1 MKVVRILWA
10 SFSSLLIMGGLTD
23 CISSNKQFAY
33 ATGPSSAEVF
43 QFKIHSNGSL
53 TPLNPAN
60 AAVGSGPVSV
70 VVRPAGDFVYITN
83 SAGNNVTLL
92 SINKGNGQLSVPAST
107 SPIPSPTP
115 SNIFNTGTTPI
126 AAAANPAGPFLY
138 VLNQG
143 SGNISAFNIDPKN
156 GNLGV
161 ISPPGMNPPP
171 FFGSFTPGAAT
182 SIAITP
188 KGNFLYVASPSKN
201 TISCFS
207 VDTSSSTSAGRL
219 TEVQVSG
226 GPCFVGGSTAAPAF
240 LTTEPS
246 GRFLYAADTANNQ
259 LLGFSIQSNGALT
272 ALSSSPFPAGSQP
285 VSAAVSSQGTFLY
298 TANQGSN
305 SVSAFLIDSGTG
317 ALAPVGNSPFPTG
330 GRGPTFVTASGAFVY
345 VTEQITND
353 IAAFVIGSN
362 GALTP
367 VPGSPFNVPTSA
379 QSIALVKE

>member
-1 MKVVRILWA
+1 MKVRILWA
-10 SFSSLLIMGGLTD
+10 SLSLLLLIGGLTG

-53 TPLNPAN
+53 MPLNPAN
-60 AAVGSGPVSV
+60 AAVGSGPTSV

-92 SINKGNGQLSVPAST
+92 SINRGNGQVTVPAST

-126 AAAANPAGPFLY
+126 AAAASPAGPFLY

-161 ISPPGMNPPP
+161 VSPPG

-188 KGNFLYVASPSKN
+188 KGNFLYVASPLQN
-201 TISCFS
+201 AIFCFS
-207 VDTSSSTSAGRL
+207 IDTSTGSSAGRL
-219 TEVQVSG
+219 TEIQVAG
-226 GPCFVGGSTAAPAF
+226 GPCFVS
-240 LTTEPS
+240 LTFGHPTFVAVEPT
-246 GRFLYAADTANNQ
+246 GRFLYAADPSGNQ
-259 LLGFSIQSNGALT
+259 VLAFSIQSDGTLKAVSGTPALT
-272 ALSSSPFPAGSQP
+272 GNQP
-285 VSAAVSSQGTFLY
+285 VSIATDSQGTFLY
-298 TANQGSN
+298 VANQGSN
-305 SVSAFLIDSGTG
+305 SVSAFLIDSSTG
-317 ALAPVGNSPFPTG
+317 ALAAVSGSPFPTG

-353 IAAFVIGSN
+353 IAAFAIGSN

-379 QSIALVKE
+379 QWVALTKE

>member
-1 MKVVRILWA
+1 MKVRILWA
-10 SFSSLLIMGGLTD
+10 SFSSLLIMGGLTG

-43 QFKIHSNGSL
+43 QFRIHSNGSL

-92 SINKGNGQLSVPAST
+92 SINKGNGQLTVPAST

-161 ISPPGMNPPP
+161 ILPPGMNPPA
-171 FFGSFTPGAAT
+171 FFGTFTPGAAT

-207 VDTSSSTSAGRL
+207 VDTSTSTSAGRL

-240 LTTEPS
+240 LTAEPS
-246 GRFLYAADTANNQ
+246 GRFLYAADTSNNQ
-259 LLGFSIQSNGALT
+259 VLGFSIQSNGALT
-272 ALSSSPFPAGSQP
+272 ALSSSPVAAGSQP

-317 ALAPVGNSPFPTG
+317 ALAAVGNSPFPTG

-353 IAAFVIGSN
+353 IAAFTIGSN

-379 QSIALVKE
+379 QWIALVKE